1 MTSTQQQDPRAAS
14 VSGDRWPCPIP
25 YLISLMTGRA
35 QNPTQGTPRA
45 AFCDEQQSPNSSGFQ
60 EMTH

>member
-14 VSGDRWPCPIP
+14 LSGDLMALPHT
-25 YLISLMTGRA
+25 LFKSLMTGRA
-35 QNPTQGTPRA
+35 QDPTQGTLRA
-45 AFCDEQQSPNSSGFQ
+45 AFSDEQQSPNSSGFQ